1 MKNAVREAEGRE
13 KKMVRVKSGTTTHRR
28 HKKVLKLAKGYRGS
42 KHRLFRPANEQVLKS
57 LSYAYDHRRKKK
69 GDFRK
74 LWITRINAQTRQ
86 EGLSYSRFIAGLKK
100 QGIELNRKMLA
111 ELAIEDVDA
120 FRELV
125 KIARQ

>member
-1 MKNAVREAEGRE
+1 
-13 KKMVRVKSGTTTHRR
+13 MVRVKSGTTTHRR
-28 HKKVLKLAKGYRGS
+28 HKKVLKLTKGYRGS

-86 EGLSYSRFIAGLKK
+86 EGLSYSRFISGLKK